1 MSDPAATETDTRQR
15 VLESAT
21 RLFAERGFRETTVHE
36 ICEQAG
42 ANIAAVNY
50 YFGSKEKLYDAA
62 WRYAYEQT
70 TEARSR
76 LMEQAGDESPEEQI
90 RVFVRG
96 RLDDVSSRGPA
107 SYFWRLLEHEHHDPT
122 GAHEAIVR
130 EVFRPMGIWLAG
142 RIAEIL
148 DVPASAMLLKLSL
161 FSLIAPMGFLTTH
174 RPIIRRV
181 FGHDL
186 LEPDDCSVLY
196 DHIMRFFFAG
206 LRDTRQALEEGSI
219 ARPLAEPA
227 ADPKSLL
234 EDD

>member
-1 MSDPAATETDTRQR
+1 MSHGDAAEADTKHR

-36 ICEQAG
+36 ICEAAG

-50 YFGSKEKLYDAA
+50 YFGGKENLYEAA

-70 TEARSR
+70 AEARIR
-76 LMEQAGDESPEEQI
+76 RMAQARDRSPEEQI
-90 RVFVRG
+90 RAFVRG

-107 SYFWRLLEHEHHDPT
+107 SYFWRLLEQEHHDPT

-142 RIAEIL
+142 RIAEVL

-174 RPIIRRV
+174 RPITRRV

-186 LEPDDCSVLY
+186 LEPDDCDLLY
-196 DHIMRFFFAG
+196 DHVMRFFFAG

-227 ADPKSLL
+227 ADPNSLL